1 MCITC
6 WANSIG
12 KHERTSLEARAHEP
26 ADMDRDIGG
35 ENIAEEREK
44 CPIFATN

>member
-35 ENIAEEREK
+35 KI
-44 CPIFATN
+44 